1 MDPSQQIYHAID
13 SYIVAQNSKNLY
25 IKRNV
30 AINNQ
35 MQTQT
40 TQHKTLKP
48 QAKFHNEQ
56 QNSYATLQK
65 IGSNHLIPI

>member
-1 MDPSQQIYHAID
+1 LNSNTNDIKDKKFKLQIQGCNKI
-13 SYIVAQNSKNLY
+13 
-25 IKRNV
+25 

-56 QNSYATLQK
+56 LNSYATLK
-65 IGSNHLIPI
+65 KDW